1 MSDEVQRRP
10 RGRPKI
16 GKPVFT
22 RLKPETLQAMLDKCK
37 LLHIRQ
43 VSAGVRTAVES
54 WAQRDAE
61 VERLRAGIESV
72 IRQLDDACKHRCEGW
87 RPYKK
92 HSPDCFHDLADEL
105 RDAVSLRSQPG
116 RK

>member
-16 GKPVFT
+16 GEPVFT
-22 RLKPETLQAMLDKCK
+22 RLKPATMQAMLDKCK
-37 LLHIRQ
+37 LLRLTQ
-43 VSAGVRTAVES
+43 VAEGMRTAVES
-54 WAQRDAE
+54 WVQRDAE

-72 IRQLDDACKHRCEGW
+72 IRQLDDACKHRCEDW
-87 RPYKK
+87 RPYKT

-105 RDAVSLRSQPG
+105 RDAVSSLSQPG